1 MPTMKPKY
9 THIEIQEL
17 AYKWRKG
24 TISAAEKQAYE
35 DWYSS
40 HNDNIGVLEESFG
53 SEDAIQ
59 QRLWLDISA
68 KLTIQDMPVAKESTR
83 SRDVAPSFIYSLV
96 KSNVFKIAAAAAV
109 VLLCYFG
116 FRGERKGVAPEIPT
130 IALQITKPEND
141 AVTYATLVLTSGDK
155 LNLDLLKIGDV
166 VSDQSFSFRKVGPQK
181 IVYNLVHPSRAEASN
196 ASQEILLPKHA
207 TYELV
212 LADGTAVWMNA
223 WSKLRVFDNLE
234 SSKRTVHLAGE
245 AYFEVAK
252 TKQVAS
258 FTVLTA
264 DQNINVLGTHFNV
277 RAYGNSP
284 TTTSLLEGSVRIVA
298 NKTLKSLVLQPGQA
312 AMSRGTMLVEPFD
325 VEHVMAWRDDVFYF
339 NATDLRDVLQELER
353 WYPLSVDYSVL
364 PEGLRFSGKVS
375 RSRSLDEILD
385 AIERTSHVKFKLTG
399 GRLKFEK

>member
-1 MPTMKPKY
+1 MKPKY
-9 THIEIQEL
+9 TNIEIQEL

-40 HNDNIGVLEESFG
+40 HNDTIGVLEESFG
-53 SEDAIQ
+53 TEDAIQ
-59 QRLWLDISA
+59 QRLWQDIAA
-68 KLTIQDMPVAKESTR
+68 KLNKEDLPSAR
-83 SRDVAPSFIYSLV
+83 ESIAARELAPSIIYSLL
-96 KSNVFKIAAAAAV
+96 KSNVFRVAAAAAV

-116 FRGERKGVAPEIPT
+116 FRGERKEIAPAIPT
-130 IALQITKPEND
+130 IALQITKPEDD
-141 AVTYATLVLTSGDK
+141 AVTHATLVLTSGEK
-155 LNLDLLKIGDV
+155 LNLDKLQIGAV
-166 VSDQSFSFRKVGPQK
+166 VTDQAFSFRKVGAQK
-181 IVYNLVHPSRAEASN
+181 IVYKLAASAKIAASN
-196 ASQEILLPKHA
+196 ASQDILLPKHA

-223 WSKLRVFDNLE
+223 WSKLRVFDNLG
-234 SSKRTVHLAGE
+234 SSKRAVQLAGE

-252 TKQVAS
+252 TKQQAS

-284 TTTSLLEGSVRIVA
+284 TTTSLLEGSVRVVA
-298 NKTLKSLVLQPGQA
+298 TKDLKSLVLQPGQA
-312 AMSRGTMLVEPFD
+312 VRSQGAMQVQPFD

-339 NATDLRDVLQELER
+339 NGTDLREVLQELER
-353 WYPLSVDYSVL
+353 WYPLAINYSAL
-364 PEGLRFSGKVS
+364 PEGLSFSGKVS
-375 RSRSLDEILD
+375 RSRSLEEILD

-399 GRLKFEK
+399 GRLKFEN